1 MSLFFRCWGSF
12 QWESDGEIIYGTI
25 MKRTKNKY
33 KVLSTD
39 DDEYYKDKKDL
50 TKL

>member
-1 MSLFFRCWGSF
+1 MGIRWGNNI
-12 QWESDGEIIYGTI
+12 WNNHETH
-25 MKRTKNKY
+25 KNKY

-50 TKL
+50 TKLAGGKKKER

>member
-1 MSLFFRCWGSF
+1 MEQSS
-12 QWESDGEIIYGTI
+12 ETH
-25 MKRTKNKY
+25 KNKY

-50 TKL
+50 TKLAGGKRKRTLRKRR